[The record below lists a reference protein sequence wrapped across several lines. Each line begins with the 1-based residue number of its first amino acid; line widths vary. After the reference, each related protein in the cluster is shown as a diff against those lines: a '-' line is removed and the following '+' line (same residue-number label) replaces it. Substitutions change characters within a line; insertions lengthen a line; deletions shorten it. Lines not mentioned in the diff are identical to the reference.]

1 MSADRGDGYKVLTY
15 LHGEKTAELPCRD
28 RSEAQELLTALT
40 SRETKGVIMASDMD
54 SEDAPR
60 KIECDKAEMWR
71 NGELIAFGIMP
82 ENNGNDR

>member
-1 MSADRGDGYKVLTY
+1 MSADLGDGYKVLTY

-40 SRETKGVIMASDMD
+40 SRDTRGVVSASDME
-54 SEDAPR
+54 SEESPR

-82 ENNGNDR
+82 DLYDHER